1 MGESPIDFDKI
12 QLPEIGNDNFY
23 KYNEMKFCVSVN
35 EKGCKGYDLQNLP
48 ELKGK
53 MQIIFAFE
61 DYFIRTFKLRAG
73 RNHNIN
79 FDQYFILLN

>member
-53 MQIIFAFE
+53 M
-61 DYFIRTFKLRAG
+61 
-73 RNHNIN
+73 
-79 FDQYFILLN
+79 